1 MYTQISFTASRPAVD
16 MASPVVF
23 VEPALVE
30 LICRNVPYDDLVG
43 YYEFSDAE
51 INAAGH
57 YVSHTAPDDIL
68 EMLEEWAFLEAEEG
82 EGAWY

>member
-1 MYTQISFTASRPAVD
+1 MYTQFPFIAFRPVVVV
-16 MASPVVF
+16 ASPVVF

-30 LICRNVPYDDLVG
+30 LISRNVPYDELVG

-68 EMLEEWAFLEAEEG
+68 EMLEELAFMEEEEG
-82 EGAWY
+82 EWAWY